1 MMTMSDDSF
10 RELLEKI
17 MATTDIMYQAIKA
30 DSFEIFESAL
40 DERNDYLEKYQS
52 VYDQFK
58 LAKAIEIK
66 EFVGKMTD
74 FDGLIRAELSR
85 YDEKLHEEFANTRK
99 QRNLLL
105 DGQKKTQQYFGGS
118 QQLANEPTFDR
129 KK

>member
-1 MMTMSDDSF
+1 MIFNLGKLFVIRIEIDDYS
-10 RELLEKI
+10 L
-17 MATTDIMYQAIKA
+17 A
-30 DSFEIFESAL
+30 FEIFESAL